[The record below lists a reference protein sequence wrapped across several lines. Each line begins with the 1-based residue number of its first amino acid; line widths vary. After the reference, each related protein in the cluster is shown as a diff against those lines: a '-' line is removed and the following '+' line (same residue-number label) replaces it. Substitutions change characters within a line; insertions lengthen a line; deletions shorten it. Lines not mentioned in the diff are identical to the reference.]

1 MKVSRPKVSRVQEA
15 FDLLF
20 QHFGPQEWWPGDTAL
35 EILVGAVLT
44 QNTNWGNVEKAIA
57 NIKSQGLMNFEALHT
72 LKIEQLAELVKPSGY
87 YNVKAKRLHN
97 LLQMISDRY
106 DGDLEFFIDEEL
118 YAARDALLQVKGVGP
133 ETADVILL
141 YACNKPIFVVD
152 AYTHR
157 VFHRHNMIEEETDY
171 HSMQEI
177 FMDGLEQNSQ
187 LYNEYHAL
195 IVRLGKDYCKK
206 TNPLCEGC
214 PLEHL

>member
-1 MKVSRPKVSRVQEA
+1 MSRSKVNRIQEA

-20 QHFGPQEWWPGDTAL
+20 QHFGPQKWWPGDTAL
-35 EILVGAVLT
+35 EVLVGAVLT

-57 NIKSQGLMNFEALHT
+57 NIKSQGLMSFESLCT
-72 LKIEQLAELVKPSGY
+72 LEIEQLAELIRPSGY

-97 LLQMISDRY
+97 LFQMVSDRY

-118 YAARDALLQVKGVGP
+118 YATRDTLLQVKGIGP
-133 ETADVILL
+133 ETADAILL

-152 AYTHR
+152 TYTHR

-171 HSMQEI
+171 HSMQEL

-187 LYNEYHAL
+187 LFNEYHAL
-195 IVRLGKDYCKK
+195 IVRVGKDFCKK

-214 PLEHL
+214 PLEHF